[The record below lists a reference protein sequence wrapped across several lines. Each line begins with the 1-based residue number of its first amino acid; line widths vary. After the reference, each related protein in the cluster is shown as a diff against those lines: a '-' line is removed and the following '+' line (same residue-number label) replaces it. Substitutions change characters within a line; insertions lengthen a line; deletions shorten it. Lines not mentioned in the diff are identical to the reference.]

1 MKQTLLAA
9 SQGVRYDR
17 SMSSSLFKAFW
28 STSSSLVQ
36 GIVRFRWIAI
46 VLMMLGAV
54 PLLQGGHLQK
64 EQMPYFM
71 AVIALLAVFNG
82 LTQGIWSKPA
92 AHQEQSLLFV
102 QLLVDLFAVT
112 GLLFVSGS
120 AQNPFICILCLHAF
134 LGGMLL
140 RGYRTLIFIV
150 VLAGLLVL
158 LQWETVKDAAVTL
171 NVDHK
176 EMYFH
181 FLSQW
186 VLVLGA
192 WFVSHLFSVLL
203 EKQEEHIR
211 GLQNRQHR
219 ADRLKSL
226 GALAAGFSHEM
237 ATPLNSLKL
246 RLDRGLRKVENPTE
260 AASELSQA
268 QQSLDEC
275 ILIFQKMAGVFSNSS
290 DGEFQM
296 VNLKSL
302 LKDIVRAWENDNGLI
317 IDRQWIAEDILCR
330 VQPLSFSQTVLDLLD
345 NAKEAS
351 PEKSEIALRL
361 YREDKN
367 VVLEVVDAGHGLS
380 SEILSRL
387 GEPFITDKTSGNG
400 LGVYSAMMTAQSMG
414 GDFVLA
420 NNSSGKGAVAR
431 LSFPEEVT
439 P

>member
-1 MKQTLLAA
+1 
-9 SQGVRYDR
+9 
-17 SMSSSLFKAFW
+17 MSSLFFKAFW
-28 STSSSLVQ
+28 SSSSPLVQ

-46 VLMMLGAV
+46 VLMMLGSV

-71 AVIALLAVFNG
+71 AVIGLLAVFNG

-92 AHQEQSLLFV
+92 ARQEQSLLFV
-102 QLLVDLFAVT
+102 QLLVDLFAVA

-120 AQNPFICILCLHAF
+120 AQNPFICTLCLHAF

-140 RGYRTLIFIV
+140 RSRRALAFI
-150 VLAGLLVL
+150 LVL
-158 LQWETVKDAAVTL
+158 SSLLAILQWETLKDAAVTL
-171 NVDHK
+171 NVDNK

-186 VLVLGA
+186 VLVLGS
-192 WFVSHLFSVLL
+192 WFISHLFSVLL

-211 GLQNRQHR
+211 GLQNRQQR

-246 RLDRGLRKVENPTE
+246 RLDRGLRKIENPAE
-260 AASELSQA
+260 AANELSQA

-275 ILIFQKMAGVFSNSS
+275 IMIFQKMAGVFSNSS
-290 DGEFQM
+290 DGEFE
-296 VNLKSL
+296 VVHLKSL
-302 LKDIVRAWENDNGLI
+302 LKDIVLAWEKDHELV

-351 PEKSEIALRL
+351 PEKSEIAVRL
-361 YREDKN
+361 YREGKN
-367 VVLEVVDAGHGLS
+367 VVLEVIDTGRGIS
-380 SEILSRL
+380 GEILSRL
-387 GEPFITDKTSGNG
+387 GEPFTTDKTSGNG

-414 GDFVLA
+414 GDFTLA
-420 NNSSGKGAVAR
+420 NNSSGKGAMAR
-431 LSFPEEVT
+431 LSFPEEVS